1 MSATITVVGTVE
13 FSFRNDDSTK
23 FIVSVDDGGKWPTR
37 LTVFQDGFP
46 DLQKGDTVTVTSERL
61 PYAKSRTYTDKE
73 GNEKTANDL
82 ILPGATISGGSAAPV
97 LDDDSIPF

>member
-13 FSFRNDDSTK
+13 FAFRNEDSTK
-23 FIVSVDDGGKWPTR
+23 LVISVDDGGKWPTR

-46 DLQKGDTVTVTSERL
+46 DLQKGDSVTVTSERL
-61 PYAKSRTYTDKE
+61 PYTKQRTYTDRE

-82 ILPGATISGGSAAPV
+82 ILPGATIGGSIAQS
-97 LDDDSIPF
+97 LEDSEDLPF